1 MAYTKVT
8 RAHNGKKAIN
18 YLFGASHSEGIERNY
33 HITGVNMV
41 SFDSV
46 SPSDQFARYWNR
58 ASDRVK
64 VQVIRVT
71 QSFSD
76 KEFDPNNEADILTA
90 HEVGV
95 EAGKQIFGDRQFIV
109 ATQIDGKSG
118 YIHNHIFA
126 NNINM
131 ITNLGMRGD
140 DYQHSRIQQIS
151 DDVIKSF
158 GVKLDYGKNK
168 GDKYT
173 QAERAK
179 REKSE
184 YVWKD
189 DLKERIRESIDA
201 SSDFDSFEDALAFRG
216 VSVRKGKTITY
227 TLDDTTAYEDFYGE
241 APKKPFKVRGS
252 KLGYAFDVAE
262 IEKTFLE
269 KNGVQITVPKPIIA
283 PESIQNDVPK
293 DLPLKEEKTL
303 KIDSDASDEDDKIIE
318 IETDILEEETEPEV
332 ILPKVEAVDKKQES
346 EEESEQIIEEQEDE
360 EQPTFQFN
368 LSVNTQLDMKQ
379 KEGDEKR
386 EEAEKKRQ
394 RQIRDAQRMTSN
406 LINVDGVDFMDEYK
420 W

>member
-131 ITNLGMRGD
+131 ITNQGMRGD

-201 SSDFDSFEDALAFRG
+201 SSDFDCFEDALAFRG

-241 APKKPFKVRGS
+241 PPKKPFKVRGS

-283 PESIQNDVPK
+283 PELIKNDLPK
-293 DLPLKEEKTL
+293 DLPIKEEKRL
-303 KIDSDASDEDDKIIE
+303 KSILMRLTKKIKSLRLRRIF
-318 IETDILEEETEPEV
+318 L
-332 ILPKVEAVDKKQES
+332 
-346 EEESEQIIEEQEDE
+346 
-360 EQPTFQFN
+360 
-368 LSVNTQLDMKQ
+368 
-379 KEGDEKR
+379 
-386 EEAEKKRQ
+386 KKRLSL
-394 RQIRDAQRMTSN
+394 R
-406 LINVDGVDFMDEYK
+406 L
-420 W
+420 

>member
-216 VSVRKGKTITY
+216 VSV
-227 TLDDTTAYEDFYGE
+227 
-241 APKKPFKVRGS
+241 
-252 KLGYAFDVAE
+252 
-262 IEKTFLE
+262 
-269 KNGVQITVPKPIIA
+269 
-283 PESIQNDVPK
+283 QNS
-293 DLPLKEEKTL
+293 
-303 KIDSDASDEDDKIIE
+303 SDRLFH
-318 IETDILEEETEPEV
+318 IETLRSGRMMHLHYSQEMETLTS
-332 ILPKVEAVDKKQES
+332 IFLRIMNTMCRNGLIRFRFLRRLFRLLTMQDSYRARMKS
-346 EEESEQIIEEQEDE
+346 ECS
-360 EQPTFQFN
+360 
-368 LSVNTQLDMKQ
+368 S
-379 KEGDEKR
+379 
-386 EEAEKKRQ
+386 
-394 RQIRDAQRMTSN
+394 
-406 LINVDGVDFMDEYK
+406 
-420 W
+420 

>member
-76 KEFDPNNEADILTA
+76 KEFDPNNEADIFTA

-241 APKKPFKVRGS
+241 PPKKPFKVRGS

-269 KNGVQITVPKPIIA
+269 KNGVQISVSEPIIA
-283 PESIQNDVPK
+283 PESIKNDVPK

-303 KIDSDASDEDDKIIE
+303 KIDYDASDEDDKIIE
-318 IETDILEEETEPEV
+318 IKTDILE
-332 ILPKVEAVDKKQES
+332 
-346 EEESEQIIEEQEDE
+346 
-360 EQPTFQFN
+360 
-368 LSVNTQLDMKQ
+368 
-379 KEGDEKR
+379 
-386 EEAEKKRQ
+386 
-394 RQIRDAQRMTSN
+394 
-406 LINVDGVDFMDEYK
+406 
-420 W
+420 